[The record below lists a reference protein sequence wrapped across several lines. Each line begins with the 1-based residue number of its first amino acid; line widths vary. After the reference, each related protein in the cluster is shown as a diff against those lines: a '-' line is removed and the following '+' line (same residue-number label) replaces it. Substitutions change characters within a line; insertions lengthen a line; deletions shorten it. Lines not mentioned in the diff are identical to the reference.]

1 LSVATVT
8 GWGIVV
14 VVVVATDGAVEIDAV
29 IINASVKIVAA
40 SMIRLLFFLSL
51 LRCIISLTV
60 KHEYYG

>member
-14 VVVVATDGAVEIDAV
+14 VAVATDGVVEIDAL

-40 SMIRLLFFLSL
+40 SMIRLLFFLLL
-51 LRCIISLTV
+51 LRCIISLTAN
-60 KHEYYG
+60 HEYYG